1 MLDANN
7 VCSTKPAASI
17 ESHRIRPEL
26 CNAFLSLHMN
36 MRWLMSIR
44 GIEEESVWS
53 IAQAVGNVS
62 SLQGLATSSF
72 RMFDS
77 EVGMDYD

>member
-1 MLDANN
+1 MAILFHDVLDANN

-53 IAQAVGNVS
+53 IAQDS
-62 SLQGLATSSF
+62 RKRLQFTILGDVLLP
-72 RMFDS
+72 D
-77 EVGMDYD
+77 V